1 MKKTLIALAV
11 AASAVVSG
19 SAMASSWSPS
29 GAGGS
34 VDMGGMLTPK
44 TKETPWEVKVGD
56 AVKGLDAKIEKGQKV
71 VDIPV
76 KHAIPLLGIR
86 TQTKDPFHGQKG
98 ISPQISYGNAV
109 KTDQFDKG
117 HAPLTLEVKDSNGV
131 KIGTAETSVLAAALA
146 SSVGSFLFIDSIPYT
161 LYASKS
167 GDVFFGGLGKHGSA
181 TVDFPAPAVASIF
194 AEAAEH
200 YNPQKASGDPIHGR
214 VPFDDGNATY
224 SAFYASGIEKDKN
237 IKITL
242 DKAACCDAPIQW
254 KASLPITV
262 SYM

>member
-76 KHAIPLLGIR
+76 KQAIPLLGIR
-86 TQTKDPFHGQKG
+86 TQTKEPFHGQKG

-146 SSVGSFLFIDSIPYT
+146 SFDGQGGLHASS
-161 LYASKS
+161 LYAAKS
-167 GDVFFGGLGKHGSA
+167 GNGFFGGVGKNAAAVVTFPIAA
-181 TVDFPAPAVASIF
+181 TSGIF
-194 AEAAEH
+194 AEATEH
-200 YNPQKASGDPIHGR
+200 YTTQGFKGDP
-214 VPFDDGNATY
+214 VPGDASFSNPKITY

-254 KASLPITV
+254 KA
-262 SYM
+262 